1 MHSWTN
7 DVVIRCHINIYLSL
21 DNSDDKMLTVIIL
34 HIMFNME
41 MDEVEYDLRSEKQ
54 KEQAEK

>member
-1 MHSWTN
+1 
-7 DVVIRCHINIYLSL
+7 
-21 DNSDDKMLTVIIL
+21 MLTVIIL

>member
-1 MHSWTN
+1 
-7 DVVIRCHINIYLSL
+7 
-21 DNSDDKMLTVIIL
+21 MLTVIIL

-41 MDEVEYDLRSEKQ
+41 MDEVEYVLRSEKQ

>member
-1 MHSWTN
+1 
-7 DVVIRCHINIYLSL
+7 
-21 DNSDDKMLTVIIL
+21 MLTIIIL

>member
-1 MHSWTN
+1 
-7 DVVIRCHINIYLSL
+7 
-21 DNSDDKMLTVIIL
+21 MLTIIIF

>member
-1 MHSWTN
+1 
-7 DVVIRCHINIYLSL
+7 
-21 DNSDDKMLTVIIL
+21 MLTIIIL

-41 MDEVEYDLRSEKQ
+41 MDEIEYDLRSEKQ